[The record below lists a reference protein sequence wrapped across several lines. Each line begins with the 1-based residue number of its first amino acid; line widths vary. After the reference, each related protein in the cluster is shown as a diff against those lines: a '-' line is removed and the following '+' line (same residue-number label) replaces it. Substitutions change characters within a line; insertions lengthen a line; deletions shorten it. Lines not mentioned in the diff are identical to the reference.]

1 MENIVRARGM
11 HRKLLE
17 DQAKLQV
24 RVPARPKTHTHTN
37 HHSQH
42 KFTHNRPFQN
52 AVHRNI
58 QCQADLQKAVKAND
72 MKEVR

>member
-24 RVPARPKTHTHTN
+24 RVPARPKPHPHKP
-37 HHSQH
+37 SQPP
-42 KFTHNRPFQN
+42 TLIHNRPFQN